1 MTRKMILLEMLDHM
15 VSFLRRFFAAMQRQI
30 AIVLAIAT
38 YENNRKSTG
47 TSLGSWEAIVTP
59 LQIMLFFIVMRVGFS
74 FLRGSNRYA
83 AGGSTDMYFNI
94 VVFIASGFAIA
105 FLFRQGAIKALS
117 GLKLRATIYY
127 KRIQPLDVLLALLV
141 NDFRAISTI
150 SLGILGLVWYFT
162 WSFQLDSPGLAISV
176 YLLTT
181 LMALGFGVCLV
192 FLGQLN
198 KWVTRIV
205 KRILQRVII
214 FTSGIFFATFE
225 LPEYTRPFVTWN
237 PILHAVELF
246 RYSMNNQYPIPDIS
260 LSYLVWCSIVLFGF
274 SLILYRTNESLL
286 LEANDD

>member
-1 MTRKMILLEMLDHM
+1 MN
-15 VSFLRRFFAAMQRQI
+15 FLRRFATAIQRQI
-30 AIVLAIAT
+30 AVVLAIAT

-117 GLKLRATIYY
+117 GLKLRAPLYY
-127 KRIQPLDVLLALLV
+127 KRIQPLDILLALLV

-150 SLGILGLVWYFT
+150 SLGIFGLVWYFT

-176 YLLTT
+176 YLLTV

-192 FLGQLN
+192 FLGQFN
-198 KWVTRIV
+198 KWVTRIL
-205 KRILQRVII
+205 KRILNRVII

-246 RYSMNNQYPIPDIS
+246 RYSMNNQYPIPGIS
-260 LSYLVWCSIVLFGF
+260 LSYLIWCSIILFGF

-286 LEANDD
+286 VEANDD

>member
-1 MTRKMILLEMLDHM
+1 M
-15 VSFLRRFFAAMQRQI
+15 SFARRLFIAIQRQI
-30 AIVLAIAT
+30 AVVLAIAT

-47 TSLGSWEAIVTP
+47 TSLGAWESIVTP

-117 GLKLRATIYY
+117 GLKLRAPLYY
-127 KRIQPLDVLLALLV
+127 KRVQPLDILLALLV

-150 SLGILGLVWYFT
+150 SLGIFGLVWYFT

-176 YLLTT
+176 YLLTV

-192 FLGQLN
+192 FLGQFN
-198 KWVTRIV
+198 KWITRIL
-205 KRILQRVII
+205 KRILNRVII

-246 RYSMNNQYPIPDIS
+246 RYSMNNQYPIPGIS
-260 LSYLVWCSIVLFGF
+260 LSYLIWCSIVLFGF

-286 LEANDD
+286 VEANDD

>member
-1 MTRKMILLEMLDHM
+1 MYELM
-15 VSFLRRFFAAMQRQI
+15 SFARRLFVAIQRQI
-30 AIVLAIAT
+30 AVVLAIAT

-47 TSLGSWEAIVTP
+47 TSLGAWEAIVTP

-117 GLKLRATIYY
+117 GLKLRAPLYY
-127 KRIQPLDVLLALLV
+127 KRVQPLDILLALLV

-150 SLGILGLVWYFT
+150 SLGIFGLVWYFT

-176 YLLTT
+176 YLLTV

-192 FLGQLN
+192 FLGQFN
-198 KWVTRIV
+198 KWITRIL
-205 KRILQRVII
+205 KRILNRVII

-246 RYSMNNQYPIPDIS
+246 RYSMNNQYPIPGIS
-260 LSYLVWCSIVLFGF
+260 LSYLIWCSIILFGF

-286 LEANDD
+286 VEANDD

>member
-1 MTRKMILLEMLDHM
+1 MHELM
-15 VSFLRRFFAAMQRQI
+15 SFARRFFVAIQRQI
-30 AIVLAIAT
+30 TVVLAIAT

-47 TSLGSWEAIVTP
+47 TSLGAWEAIVTP

-117 GLKLRATIYY
+117 GLKLRAPLYY
-127 KRIQPLDVLLALLV
+127 KRVQPLDILLALLV

-150 SLGILGLVWYFT
+150 SLGIFGLVWYFT

-176 YLLTT
+176 YLLTV

-192 FLGQLN
+192 FLGQFN
-198 KWVTRIV
+198 KWVTRIL
-205 KRILQRVII
+205 KRILNRVII

-246 RYSMNNQYPIPDIS
+246 RYSMNNQYPIPGIS
-260 LSYLVWCSIVLFGF
+260 LSYLIWCSIILFGF

-286 LEANDD
+286 VEANDD

>member
-1 MTRKMILLEMLDHM
+1 M
-15 VSFLRRFFAAMQRQI
+15 SFARRLFVAIQRQI
-30 AIVLAIAT
+30 AVVLAIAT

-47 TSLGSWEAIVTP
+47 TSLGAWESIVTP

-74 FLRGSNRYA
+74 FLRGSKRYA

-117 GLKLRATIYY
+117 GLKLRAPLYY
-127 KRIQPLDVLLALLV
+127 KRVQPLDILLALLV

-150 SLGILGLVWYFT
+150 SLGIFGLVWYFT

-176 YLLTT
+176 YLLTI
-181 LMALGFGVCLV
+181 LMALGFGVCLA
-192 FLGQLN
+192 FLGQFN
-198 KWVTRIV
+198 KWVTRIL
-205 KRILQRVII
+205 KRILNRVII

-246 RYSMNNQYPIPDIS
+246 RYSMNNQYPIPGIS
-260 LSYLVWCSIVLFGF
+260 LSYLIWCSIILFGF

-286 LEANDD
+286 VESNDD

>member
-1 MTRKMILLEMLDHM
+1 MI
-15 VSFLRRFFAAMQRQI
+15 FLRKLFNSIWRQI

-47 TSLGSWEAIVTP
+47 TSIGAWESIVTP
-59 LQIMLFFIVMRVGFS
+59 LQIMLFYIVMRVGFA
-74 FLRGSNRYA
+74 FLRGTNRYA

-94 VVFIASGFAIA
+94 VVFIASGFTLA

-117 GLKLRATIYY
+117 GLKLRAPLYY
-127 KRIQPLDVLLALLV
+127 KRIQPLDILLALLV

-150 SLGILGLVWYFT
+150 SLAILGLVWYFT

-176 YLLTT
+176 YLLTVF
-181 LMALGFGVCLV
+181 MALGFGICLV
-192 FLGQLN
+192 FLGRFN
-198 KWVTRIV
+198 KWITRIL
-205 KRILQRVII
+205 KRILQRLII

-246 RYSMNNQYPIPDIS
+246 RYSMNNEYPIPDIS
-260 LSYLVWCSIVLFGF
+260 LSYLVWCSMILLGF
-274 SLILYRTNESLL
+274 SLILYRTNESVL